1 MSELVNDRGRQC
13 SGPIKREGSK
23 DLHFFVA
30 FPVAH
35 CSTKFPSCVFRFV
48 HLQINIQVQ
57 KLDVAISY
65 RCPDVEFVTNGNFMN
80 GMGIGD

>member
-1 MSELVNDRGRQC
+1 MFGSDK
-13 SGPIKREGSK
+13 KRRFK
-23 DLHFFVA
+23 RFTYFFLA
-30 FPVAH
+30 FTLAR
-35 CSTKFPSCVFRFV
+35 CSTKLPSCVFRFV

-65 RCPDVEFVTNGNFMN
+65 RCPDVEFVTNGNFIN